1 METERRASS
10 RKPVR
15 IFFNKYIDRHP
26 HLGEV
31 LELSR
36 AGMLTRTIHQPDARR
51 ACFAVELATADAGA
65 EPVWLCARR
74 VWADGELEALA
85 FVGTSDADIRRL
97 EALLGQP
104 ASEPAPGAPS

>member
-1 METERRASS
+1 MDTDRRVAP

-31 LELSR
+31 LELSTS
-36 AGMLTRTIHQPDARR
+36 GMLTRTIHQPDAAR
-51 ACFAVELATADAGA
+51 ACFAVEIASSEPGL

-85 FVGTSDADIRRL
+85 FVAPSDTDRGRL
-97 EALLGQP
+97 QALLGQSD
-104 ASEPAPGAPS
+104 A